1 MLLQALLST
10 FMGTAA
16 MTVSSTVE
24 MDARGRDPST
34 APGRAANRLLG
45 LVGVPELKGPPL
57 HVLSDLTH
65 WLYGTAWGV
74 VFWLLVEGA
83 GLSLA
88 VAGLLFLLIVWGT
101 EQVELPLLG
110 IAPPSWKWG
119 ATEVLI
125 DLWHHLVYV
134 AATVGAWVLIDVAA

>member
-34 APGRAANRLLG
+34 APGRAANKLLG

-101 EQVELPLLG
+101 EQVELP
-110 IAPPSWKWG
+110 WG
-119 ATEVLI
+119 R
-125 DLWHHLVYV
+125 
-134 AATVGAWVLIDVAA
+134 GC